1 MLIRETATVTV
12 IQGRGVAQETVVGR
26 IPKPRRKSGRKGT
39 RNRRT
44 VRVTWKRK
52 SKNGRKEE
60 MCWRYQ
66 QRETWNTG
74 CPLFLIST
82 NLIILFYHDC
92 LHVFLRVFLHIFLD
106 VCPHTCL
113 SK

>member
-1 MLIRETATVTV
+1 MYLHI
-12 IQGRGVAQETVVGR
+12 GRGLYGYTRPGSRSTNSSRED
-26 IPKPRRKSGRKGT
+26 PKAKKEKRKKGT

-44 VRVTWKRK
+44 VRVTWERK

-66 QRETWNTG
+66 QRESWNTG